1 MTTQT
6 KSKIPEELLGSL
18 KDGVQRILDDKDWA
32 GFLNMMR
39 KIHHYSFNNRFLIAL
54 EQERRGYGFSPLVA
68 GFHKWKNEFKRT
80 VKKGEKSNI
89 MSALLIAEHNN
100 KEVKPFTLNAITA
113 ASQIDEDLHVLVIGN
128 KSEEVAK
135 SISQIPNVKKVIHVD
150 NEIYENFLAEN
161 FTSVIVKQAENYSHI
176 ICSANTFGKNLMP
189 RVAALLDTSQVSDII
204 KVISADTFL
213 RPIYAGNAFATV
225 KSSDSK
231 KCITIRPTSFD
242 PAATSGGS
250 AEIVKADA
258 GETNTF
264 IKFIK
269 REEIKS
275 DRPELGT
282 ARVVISG
289 GRGMGSGENFKL
301 ITEIADKLN
310 AAIGASRAAVD
321 AGYITNDHQVGQTGK
336 VVVPDLYIAVG
347 ISGAIQHLAGM
358 KESKVIVA
366 INKDGEAPI
375 FSVADY
381 GLEADLF
388 EALPQFL
395 EELSKLNTIQK

>member
-1 MTTQT
+1 
-6 KSKIPEELLGSL
+6 
-18 KDGVQRILDDKDWA
+18 
-32 GFLNMMR
+32 
-39 KIHHYSFNNRFLIAL
+39 
-54 EQERRGYGFSPLVA
+54 
-68 GFHKWKNEFKRT
+68 
-80 VKKGEKSNI
+80 
-89 MSALLIAEHNN
+89 MSVLLIAEHNN

-113 ASQIDEDLHVLVIGN
+113 ASQINEDLHVLVIGN
-128 KSEEVAK
+128 KADTVAK
-135 SISQIPNVKKVIHVD
+135 SISEVPNVKKVIHVD
-150 NEIYENFLAEN
+150 NEIYENYLAEN
-161 FTSVIVKQAENYSHI
+161 YTPVVVKHSENYSHI

-204 KVISADTFL
+204 KVISEDTFL

-225 KSSDSK
+225 KSTDKK

-242 PAATSGGS
+242 PASTKGGS
-250 AEIVKADA
+250 AEISKAENL
-258 GETNTF
+258 ETT
-264 IKFIK
+264 ILTKFVK
-269 REEIKS
+269 REEVKS

-282 ARVVISG
+282 ARIVISG
-289 GRGMGSGENFKL
+289 GRGMQSGDNFKL
-301 ITEIADKLN
+301 ITAIADKLN

-358 KESKVIVA
+358 KESKIIVA

-388 EALPQFL
+388 DALPKFL
-395 EELSKLNTIQK
+395 EELNKLNTIQK

>member
-1 MTTQT
+1 M
-6 KSKIPEELLGSL
+6 SILLL
-18 KDGVQRILDDKDWA
+18 
-32 GFLNMMR
+32 
-39 KIHHYSFNNRFLIAL
+39 
-54 EQERRGYGFSPLVA
+54 
-68 GFHKWKNEFKRT
+68 
-80 VKKGEKSNI
+80 
-89 MSALLIAEHNN
+89 AEHDN

-113 ASQIDEDLHVLVIGN
+113 ASQVDQDLHVLVIGHN
-128 KSEEVAK
+128 AEEVAK
-135 SISQIPNVKKVIHVD
+135 SISQVPNVKKVIHVD
-150 NEIYENFLAEN
+150 NEIYENYLAEN
-161 FTSVIVKQAENYSHI
+161 FTSVIVKHAENYSHI
-176 ICSANTFGKNLMP
+176 FCSANTFGKNLMP
-189 RVAALLDTSQVSDII
+189 RVAALLDTSQISDII

-225 KSSDSK
+225 KSTDSK
-231 KCITIRPTSFD
+231 KCVTIRPTSFD
-242 PAATSGGS
+242 PAITSGGS
-250 AEIVKADA
+250 AEIVKAEAMDA
-258 GETNTF
+258 SSLT
-264 IKFIK
+264 KFIK
-269 REEIKS
+269 REEVKS
-275 DRPELGT
+275 ERPELGT

-289 GRGMGSGENFKL
+289 GRGMQSAENFKL
-301 ITEIADKLN
+301 ITDIADKLN

-358 KESKVIVA
+358 KESKIIVA

-395 EELSKLNTIQK
+395 EELNKLNTIQK

>member
-1 MTTQT
+1 
-6 KSKIPEELLGSL
+6 
-18 KDGVQRILDDKDWA
+18 
-32 GFLNMMR
+32 
-39 KIHHYSFNNRFLIAL
+39 
-54 EQERRGYGFSPLVA
+54 
-68 GFHKWKNEFKRT
+68 
-80 VKKGEKSNI
+80 
-89 MSALLIAEHNN
+89 MSVLLIAEHNN
-100 KEVKPFTLNAITA
+100 RELRPFTLNAATA
-113 ASQIDEDLHVLVIGN
+113 ASQIDADVHAVIIGQN
-128 KSEEVAK
+128 CGDAAKALSEL
-135 SISQIPNVKKVIHVD
+135 PLVKKVIHV
-150 NEIYENFLAEN
+150 EAPYYENFVAEN
-161 FTSVIVKQAENYSHI
+161 FAPVIVKLAENYSHI
-176 ICSANTFGKNLMP
+176 VSSANTFGKNLMP
-189 RVAALLDTSQVSDII
+189 RIAASLDTSQISDIT

-225 KSSDSK
+225 KTKDNK

-242 PAATSGGS
+242 TCESSGGS
-250 AEIVKADA
+250 APIEK
-258 GETNTF
+258 GEPSEEFSQT
-264 IKFIK
+264 KFIK

-282 ARVVISG
+282 ARVVVSG
-289 GRGMGSGENFKL
+289 GRGMQSGDNFKL
-301 ITEIADKLN
+301 ITSIADKLN

-321 AGYITNDHQVGQTGK
+321 AGYISNDHQVGQTGK

-395 EELSKLNTIQK
+395 EELNKLNTIQK

>member
-1 MTTQT
+1 M
-6 KSKIPEELLGSL
+6 SILLL
-18 KDGVQRILDDKDWA
+18 
-32 GFLNMMR
+32 
-39 KIHHYSFNNRFLIAL
+39 
-54 EQERRGYGFSPLVA
+54 
-68 GFHKWKNEFKRT
+68 
-80 VKKGEKSNI
+80 
-89 MSALLIAEHNN
+89 AEHDN

-113 ASQIDEDLHVLVIGN
+113 ASQVDQDLHVLVIGHN
-128 KSEEVAK
+128 AEEVAK
-135 SISQIPNVKKVIHVD
+135 SISQVPNVKKVIHVD
-150 NEIYENFLAEN
+150 NEIYENYLAEN
-161 FTSVIVKQAENYSHI
+161 FTSVIVKHAENYSHI
-176 ICSANTFGKNLMP
+176 FCSANTFGKNLMP
-189 RVAALLDTSQVSDII
+189 RVAALLDTSQISDII

-213 RPIYAGNAFATV
+213 RPIYAGNVFATV
-225 KSSDSK
+225 KSTDSK
-231 KCITIRPTSFD
+231 KCVTIRPTSFE
-242 PAATSGGS
+242 PAITTGGS
-250 AEIVKADA
+250 AEIVKEEAMEA
-258 GETNTF
+258 TSLT
-264 IKFIK
+264 KFIK
-269 REEIKS
+269 REEVKS
-275 DRPELGT
+275 ERPELGT

-289 GRGMGSGENFKL
+289 GRGMQSAENFKL
-301 ITEIADKLN
+301 ITDIADKLN

-395 EELSKLNTIQK
+395 EELNKLNTIQK

>member
-1 MTTQT
+1 
-6 KSKIPEELLGSL
+6 
-18 KDGVQRILDDKDWA
+18 
-32 GFLNMMR
+32 
-39 KIHHYSFNNRFLIAL
+39 
-54 EQERRGYGFSPLVA
+54 
-68 GFHKWKNEFKRT
+68 
-80 VKKGEKSNI
+80 
-89 MSALLIAEHNN
+89 MSVLLIAEHNN
-100 KEVKPFTLNAITA
+100 KEVKPFTFNAITA
-113 ASQIDEDLHVLVIGN
+113 ASQIDQNVDVLVIG
-128 KSEEVAK
+128 KDVDAVSK
-135 SISQIPNVKKVIHVD
+135 SISVVPSVKKVIQVD

-161 FTSVIVKQAENYSHI
+161 YTPVIIKQSENYSHLV
-176 ICSANTFGKNLMP
+176 CSANTFGKNLMP
-189 RVAALLDTSQVSDII
+189 RVAALLDISQVSDII
-204 KVISADTFL
+204 KVISQDTFL

-225 KSSDSK
+225 RSNDKK

-242 PAATSGGS
+242 PAPTTGGS
-250 AEIVKADA
+250 AEIVKVEGAEDFKI
-258 GETNTF
+258 T
-264 IKFIK
+264 KFIK
-269 REEIKS
+269 REEVKS

-289 GRGMGSGENFKL
+289 GRGMGSGDNFKL
-301 ITEIADKLN
+301 ISAIADKLN

-358 KESKVIVA
+358 KESKIIVA

-395 EELSKLNTIQK
+395 EEINKLNTIQK

>member
-1 MTTQT
+1 
-6 KSKIPEELLGSL
+6 
-18 KDGVQRILDDKDWA
+18 
-32 GFLNMMR
+32 
-39 KIHHYSFNNRFLIAL
+39 
-54 EQERRGYGFSPLVA
+54 
-68 GFHKWKNEFKRT
+68 
-80 VKKGEKSNI
+80 

-100 KEVKPFTLNAITA
+100 KELKPFTLNAITA
-113 ASQIDEDLHVLVIGN
+113 ASQIDSDLHVLVIGHN
-128 KSEEVAK
+128 ADGVAK
-135 SISQIPNVKKVIHVD
+135 SVSEVPLVKKVIHVD
-150 NEIYENFLAEN
+150 NPIYENYLAEN
-161 FTSVIVKQAENYSHI
+161 FTPTIIKQSENYSHI

-189 RVAALLDTSQVSDII
+189 RIAALLDISQVSDII

-225 KSSDSK
+225 KTNDKK
-231 KCITIRPTSFD
+231 KCITIRPTSFE

-250 AEIVKADA
+250 AEIVKSEGSD
-258 GETNTF
+258 EFTLT
-264 IKFIK
+264 KFIK
-269 REEIKS
+269 REEVKS

-282 ARVVISG
+282 ARIVISG
-289 GRGMGSGENFKL
+289 GRGMQSGDNFKL
-301 ITEIADKLN
+301 ITAIADKLN

-358 KESKVIVA
+358 KESKIIVA

-395 EELSKLNTIQK
+395 EELNKLNTIQK

>member
-1 MTTQT
+1 
-6 KSKIPEELLGSL
+6 
-18 KDGVQRILDDKDWA
+18 
-32 GFLNMMR
+32 
-39 KIHHYSFNNRFLIAL
+39 
-54 EQERRGYGFSPLVA
+54 
-68 GFHKWKNEFKRT
+68 
-80 VKKGEKSNI
+80 
-89 MSALLIAEHNN
+89 MSVLLIAEHDNSN
-100 KEVKPFTLNAITA
+100 LKVLTLNAINA
-113 ASQIDEDLHVLVIGN
+113 ASKIDSDIHVLVAGN
-128 KSEEVAK
+128 KCESVSKEVAAV
-135 SISQIPNVKKVIHVD
+135 PLVKKVLQSESA
-150 NEIYENFLAEN
+150 NYENYLAEN
-161 FTSVIVKQAENYSHI
+161 LTPLIVKLAEKYTHI
-176 ICSANTFGKNLMP
+176 IASANTFGKNFMP
-189 RVAALLDTSQVSDII
+189 RVAALLDTSQISDII
-204 KVISADTFL
+204 KINSTDTFI

-225 KSSDSK
+225 KSNDKK

-242 PAATSGGS
+242 PAPTSGGS
-250 AEIVKADA
+250 AVIEKIGGTEAS
-258 GETNTF
+258 N
-264 IKFIK
+264 ISKFIK
-269 REEIKS
+269 REEVKS

-282 ARVVISG
+282 ARIVISG
-289 GRGMGSGENFKL
+289 GRGMQSGDNFKL
-301 ITEIADKLN
+301 ITAIADKLN

-395 EELSKLNTIQK
+395 EELNKLNTIQK